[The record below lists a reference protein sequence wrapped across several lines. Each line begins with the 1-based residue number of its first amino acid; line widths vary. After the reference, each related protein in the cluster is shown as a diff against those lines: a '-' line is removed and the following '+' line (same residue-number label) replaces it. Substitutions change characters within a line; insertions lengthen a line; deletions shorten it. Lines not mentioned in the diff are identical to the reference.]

1 MGTHSIEPRTVPH
14 KLSPPGTAAG
24 DQKRDEFLR
33 YLHEVW
39 ETLLVLPKKSDTTTL
54 TETSRNAATVTADA
68 TVASRIAALGSGVS
82 VDFDGTDD
90 EADTPDAARLSFGDG
105 AADSPFSLMALIKPD
120 VNDANDVIIAK
131 ENSATAEEWRLE
143 LTSSGHPQLVLSDE
157 SATAS
162 IGRRDATAIGTD
174 WVLLQATYDGSRS
187 AVGIRVYVNAA
198 RVDDTDASAGTYVAM
213 ENTAALVH
221 FASRYTTKAL
231 FFDGRVA
238 LWAISPTQVSVERLW
253 ADKAAINAFF
263 DLSL

>member
-54 TETSRNAATVTADA
+54 TETSRNAATVTA
-68 TVASRIAALGSGVS
+68 
-82 VDFDGTDD
+82 
-90 EADTPDAARLSFGDG
+90 AARLSFGDG